1 MATEF
6 TGMEDQQAAHASTVP
21 GGQEALQ
28 IVQGMVAES
37 VKKAVDQATERLMIA
52 VEQRIAAAQPSPS
65 PSTHTVPKHRAK
77 RAIREVPPQV

>member
-1 MATEF
+1 
-6 TGMEDQQAAHASTVP
+6 MEDQQAAHASTVP

-65 PSTHTVPKHRAK
+65 PSTHTSQAQSQAGHTGSSASG
-77 RAIREVPPQV
+77 ISSWGTG